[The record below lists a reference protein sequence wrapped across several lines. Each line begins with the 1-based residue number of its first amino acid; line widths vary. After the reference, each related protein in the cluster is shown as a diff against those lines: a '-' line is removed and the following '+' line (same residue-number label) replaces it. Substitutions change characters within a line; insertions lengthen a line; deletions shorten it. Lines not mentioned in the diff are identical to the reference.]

1 MKENKIKFAVVGCG
15 HIGKRHAEMV
25 TRDQD
30 AELVALCDIR
40 PREELGIEG
49 YEVPFFAG
57 LQELL
62 QSCMTQN
69 TCLRYFKEAYTTF
82 SASASVSAI
91 GFSITTLQPASIA
104 CTAIDACKP
113 FGVQILMTSI

>member
-40 PREELGIEG
+40 PREELGI
-49 YEVPFFAG
+49 FCRFAG
-57 LQELL
+57 
-62 QSCMTQN
+62 
-69 TCLRYFKEAYTTF
+69 
-82 SASASVSAI
+82 I
-91 GFSITTLQPASIA
+91 IA
-104 CTAIDACKP
+104 EWHSDRCH
-113 FGVQILMTSI
+113 